1 MPSKKSAPKPAG
13 RAQPRLRVLAGPNGS
28 GKTTILR
35 ELRPE
40 WVGAF
45 VNADEIERELRGSA
59 GTLDL
64 AAQGI
69 SGRPSTVLRRLEGLI
84 RQSEFARKLG
94 MHALLGHMSIDR
106 SLRLQVPEPHNS
118 YVASVLADAIRWELL
133 HEGQTFTFES
143 VMSSGDKIEFM
154 KEARRRGY
162 RVYLYFVAT
171 EDPAINVDRVRRRV
185 KLGGHP
191 VPAKKIRSRYVR
203 SIALMSAAC
212 DVAHR
217 AYIFDNSGQQHKL
230 LVEIDD
236 GHEMTVET
244 GELPRWFTDTEL
256 WRSFRL

>member
-1 MPSKKSAPKPAG
+1 VPSKKSSPERG
-13 RAQPRLRVLAGPNGS
+13 GAQPRLRVLAGPNGS

-40 WVGAF
+40 WIGAF
-45 VNADEIERELRGSA
+45 VNADEIERELRDSG
-59 GTLDL
+59 GTLNL
-64 AAQGI
+64 AEQGI
-69 SGRPSTVLRRLEGLI
+69 SGRPSAVLRRMEKLI
-84 RQSEFARKLG
+84 RESEFARKLG
-94 MHALLGHMSIDR
+94 MHALLGRMSIDR
-106 SLRLQVPEPHNS
+106 SLRLHVPEPHNS
-118 YVASVLADAIRWELL
+118 YVASVIADAIRWELL

-154 KEARRRGY
+154 KEARKRGY

-171 EDPAINVDRVRRRV
+171 EDPRINVDRVRRRV

-203 SIALMSAAC
+203 SIALMSDAC

-244 GELPRWFTDTEL
+244 GELPRWFTDTAL
-256 WRSFRL
+256 WQSFQR